1 MNLMCSK
8 SYFQQHIHSTLSPK
22 QFLKNAFFTPSS
34 HSKKIRWGWFCTR
47 IQSIYL
53 TLSVALQNHHKY
65 QRWTVLQQ
73 QLTAVCCYHV
83 MYPFYSE
90 STLYSFLN
98 VMELL
103 AQKRRDVW
111 SLSDNNRIRTNNHL
125 VCKQRLNH
133 FTKLAKWLSCVLS
146 NNLCYTVCLL
156 TVLDV
161 GHFQH

>member
-1 MNLMCSK
+1 
-8 SYFQQHIHSTLSPK
+8 
-22 QFLKNAFFTPSS
+22 
-34 HSKKIRWGWFCTR
+34 
-47 IQSIYL
+47 
-53 TLSVALQNHHKY
+53 
-65 QRWTVLQQ
+65 
-73 QLTAVCCYHV
+73 
-83 MYPFYSE
+83 MYAFYSE

-111 SLSDNNRIRTNNHL
+111 SLSDNDRIRTNNHL

-133 FTKLAKWLSCVLS
+133 LTKLAKWLSCVLS

-161 GHFQH
+161 CNFQH